1 MIFSRTPKNNWIPRF
16 YLFAFVILVI
26 LIFEQLVQLLVAQ
39 LFTDIYSVL
48 PFSFDIFFT
57 ETLATM
63 FDIPSWII
71 ILVIIAICIALIF
84 WVVEKLATYNERQE
98 ELFIGDPVDRHLYK
112 AIFTRPQVNY
122 TNLPLY
128 TGDFMRDN
136 KGTRAD
142 EKSDSTAGELYR
154 FMHSA
159 LFSLPLDEVFY
170 LRHIKITK
178 ENRHGLYF
186 NATAITNRRN
196 LLVKTRKKFILPKN
210 VNNYAEMTQFIKSIN
225 GED

>member
-1 MIFSRTPKNNWIPRF
+1 MIFSRTPKNNWIPRL
-16 YLFAFVILVI
+16 YLLLFVILVI
-26 LIFEQLVQLLVAQ
+26 LIFEQLIQLLVAQ
-39 LFTDIYSVL
+39 LFPDIYSVL

-57 ETLATM
+57 ETLGTLLH
-63 FDIPSWII
+63 IPAWLI
-71 ILVIIAICIALIF
+71 ILVLIVLFISLIF

-112 AIFTRPQVNY
+112 AIFTRPYVNY

-142 EKSDSTAGELYR
+142 ERSNSTAGELYN

-170 LRHIKITK
+170 LKSVKVTK
-178 ENRHGLYF
+178 ENRRGLYF

-210 VNNYAEMTQFIKSIN
+210 VENYQDMSNFIKSIQV
-225 GED
+225 EV